1 MKRKVIIILFIMMF
15 AMLSAEVMDRI
26 VAKVGTEI
34 ILLSDL
40 QKQIS
45 QLASTGIDPQILYPE
60 NVLGQIIE
68 QKLLVQKAK
77 ELNIA
82 ADEDAITK
90 YAERYLN
97 DIKSR
102 YPSEADFQVEL
113 RKMNTTQR
121 ELLKFLADQIR
132 ENYLTEQLID
142 KYISSRIKITEPEM
156 RSFYEASKDSLAV
169 KPTTWELSL
178 ILREIRPS
186 AETQERI
193 ISETETLLEKL
204 KAGEDFAA
212 LAEEY
217 SDCPSS
223 QQGGDLGYF
232 KRGMMVKPFEDAAFS
247 LNINEISEIV
257 QSNFGYHIIK
267 LTDRRGDEIRAS
279 HILKIVQAGEDD
291 SDRERA
297 LMQEIRDRIVAGE
310 SFGDL
315 AREYSFDTNSK
326 DDGGL
331 LGEFGEQ
338 DLPELFLP
346 VIMASEVGVPTEVL
360 QNEGLVYIFI
370 RENES
375 AARVF
380 EYDEVKDQL
389 KDYLFQ
395 LRQMEYYDEWMQ
407 EAKSK
412 AFIEYKL

>member
-1 MKRKVIIILFIMMF
+1 MKRKVIIMLFIMMF

-132 ENYLTEQLID
+132 ENYLTEQLIE

-156 RSFYEASKDSLAV
+156 RSFYETSKDSLAV

-186 AETQERI
+186 VETQERI
-193 ISETETLLEKL
+193 IAETETLLEKL

-247 LNINEISEIV
+247 LSINEISEIV

-375 AARVF
+375 VARVF

>member
-132 ENYLTEQLID
+132 ENYLTEQLIE

-156 RSFYEASKDSLAV
+156 RSFYETSKDSLAV

-186 AETQERI
+186 VETQERI
-193 ISETETLLEKL
+193 IGETETLLEKL
-204 KAGEDFAA
+204 KADEDFAA

-375 AARVF
+375 VARIF

>member
-1 MKRKVIIILFIMMF
+1 MLFIMMF

-132 ENYLTEQLID
+132 ENYLTEQLIE

-156 RSFYEASKDSLAV
+156 RSFYETSKDSLAV

-186 AETQERI
+186 VETQERI
-193 ISETETLLEKL
+193 IAETETLLEKL

-247 LNINEISEIV
+247 LSINEISEIV

-375 AARVF
+375 VARIF

>member
-1 MKRKVIIILFIMMF
+1 MKRKVIIMLFIMMF

-132 ENYLTEQLID
+132 ENYLTEQLIE

-156 RSFYEASKDSLAV
+156 RSFYETSKDSLAV

-186 AETQERI
+186 VETQERI
-193 ISETETLLEKL
+193 IGETETLLEKL
-204 KAGEDFAA
+204 KADEDFAA

-375 AARVF
+375 VARVF

>member
-1 MKRKVIIILFIMMF
+1 
-15 AMLSAEVMDRI
+15 MDRI

-132 ENYLTEQLID
+132 ENYLTEQLIE

-156 RSFYEASKDSLAV
+156 RSFYETSKDSLAV

-186 AETQERI
+186 VETQERI
-193 ISETETLLEKL
+193 IAETETLLEKL

-247 LNINEISEIV
+247 LSINEISEIV

-375 AARVF
+375 VARIF

>member
-1 MKRKVIIILFIMMF
+1 MKRKVIIMLFIMMF

-132 ENYLTEQLID
+132 ENYLTEQLIE

-156 RSFYEASKDSLAV
+156 RSFYETSKDSLAV

-186 AETQERI
+186 VETQERI
-193 ISETETLLEKL
+193 IAETETLLEKL

-247 LNINEISEIV
+247 LSINEISEIV

-375 AARVF
+375 VARIF

>member
-1 MKRKVIIILFIMMF
+1 MKRKVIIMLFIMMF

-132 ENYLTEQLID
+132 ENYLTEQLIE

-156 RSFYEASKDSLAV
+156 RSFYETSKDSLAV

-186 AETQERI
+186 VETQERI
-193 ISETETLLEKL
+193 IAETETLLEKL

-375 AARVF
+375 VARVF

>member
-132 ENYLTEQLID
+132 ENYLTEQLIE

-156 RSFYEASKDSLAV
+156 RSFYETSKDSLAV

-186 AETQERI
+186 VETQERI
-193 ISETETLLEKL
+193 IAETETLLEKL

>member
-1 MKRKVIIILFIMMF
+1 MMF

-40 QKQIS
+40 QQQIS
-45 QLASTGIDPQILYPE
+45 QLASTGIDPQILHPE
-60 NVLGQIIE
+60 NVLEQMIE

-77 ELNIA
+77 ELNIT

-97 DIKSR
+97 DIKKK

-156 RSFYEASKDSLAV
+156 RSFYEASKDTLAV
-169 KPTTWELSL
+169 KPTTWDLSL

-186 AETQERI
+186 KETQDKIFAETEMI
-193 ISETETLLEKL
+193 LNKL
-204 KAGEDFAA
+204 KAGADFAA

-223 QQGGDLGYF
+223 KQGGDLGYF

-247 LNINEISEIV
+247 LNINEISDIV
-257 QSNFGYHIIK
+257 QSNFGFHIIK

-279 HILKIVQAGEDD
+279 HILKVVQASDEDY
-291 SDRERA
+291 DREKE
-297 LMQEIRDRIVAGE
+297 LMQNIRDRIVAGE

-326 DDGGL
+326 EEGGL

-375 AARVF
+375 PARVF
-380 EYDEVKDQL
+380 EYEEVKDQL
-389 KDYLFQ
+389 KDYMFQ

>member
-1 MKRKVIIILFIMMF
+1 
-15 AMLSAEVMDRI
+15 MDRI

-132 ENYLTEQLID
+132 ENYLTEQLIE

-156 RSFYEASKDSLAV
+156 RSFYETSKDSLAV

-186 AETQERI
+186 VETQERI
-193 ISETETLLEKL
+193 IAETETLLEKL